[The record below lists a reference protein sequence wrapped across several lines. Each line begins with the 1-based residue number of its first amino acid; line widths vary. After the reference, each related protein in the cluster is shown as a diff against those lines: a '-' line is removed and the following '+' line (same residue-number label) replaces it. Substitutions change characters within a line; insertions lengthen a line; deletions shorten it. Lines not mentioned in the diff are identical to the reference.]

1 MKKILIRSGK
11 SPFEAV
17 SVEQVMQQRIGGA
30 NVGNL
35 VFSDSAHK
43 MLLTGD
49 TEVTSTRFSV
59 GPKDAARINET
70 YDVFVMPFANAFR
83 PQFAAGLKMWTE
95 LIEKLTIPVVVL
107 GAGAQSTL
115 DYDLEPLRPVDD
127 AVKRFAKAV
136 LDRSPSIGV
145 RGEFT
150 ERYLNSLGFSDV
162 EVIGCPSMFRNGDI
176 LDVQKRLPA
185 LDRDSRLAVSVTA
198 GPVGDIARTVSANY
212 ERYPDLLYVAQD
224 LTDVETLYWGD
235 TSESTGR
242 TAPLPR
248 LRTHPLFRDNRVR
261 VFLDPQTW
269 IDALSERD
277 FAFGT
282 RIHGNITALL
292 GGTPSV
298 VLCHDSRTLELSR
311 YFDIPHRLLSDLPPD
326 VDAADLYAE
335 ADYSALLNGH
345 RERFDRMMSF
355 LRAHGLDNV
364 YEAGD
369 KGEAF
374 EARMR
379 ETSFS
384 PGIEAWTGADDGGLG
399 YRIGW
404 LKANVRRLG
413 DRQAKA
419 DKRIE
424 ALTKQVAALEKAVE
438 RSQAGTYRKV
448 RRAVG
453 RPVRRMLKGRG

>member
-11 SPFEAV
+11 SPFDAM

-49 TEVTSTRFSV
+49 TEVTSTRFST
-59 GPKDAARINET
+59 GPKDAAYINEN

-83 PQFAAGLKMWTE
+83 RQFADSLKTWTE

-107 GAGAQSTL
+107 GIGAQSSL
-115 DYDLEPLRPVDD
+115 DYDLEPLRPIDD

-150 ERYLNSLGFSDV
+150 QQYLNSLGFKDV

-185 LDRDSRLAVSVTA
+185 LDRDSKVAVSVTA
-198 GPVGDIARTVSANY
+198 GPVGDIARTVEATY
-212 ERYPDLLYVAQD
+212 ERYPELLYIAQD
-224 LTDVETLYWGD
+224 MNELETLYWGD
-235 TSESTGR
+235 TSEAAAR
-242 TAPLPR
+242 TDRLPR

-269 IDALSERD
+269 IEALSQRD

-311 YFDIPHRLLSDLPPD
+311 YFDIPHRLLRDLPTD

-364 YEAGD
+364 YESGD

-379 ETSFS
+379 ETEFA
-384 PGIEAWTGADDGGLG
+384 PGVEAWDGADDGGMG

-404 LKANVRRLG
+404 LKANVRRIS
-413 DRQAKA
+413 DRQTKA
-419 DKRIE
+419 DKRIDE
-424 ALTKQVAALEKAVE
+424 LSKQVAALQKAVE
-438 RSQAGTYRKV
+438 RSQVSPYRKV
-448 RRAVG
+448 RR
-453 RPVRRMLKGRG
+453 MLKKRG